1 VLRIL
6 RIQQEILRCSFDID
20 VKPDR
25 KPLSNV
31 TLKTQFIEDFV
42 PDAEIIESLGSPL
55 IEKLPPDVQVSFE
68 FFPPK
73 TEKMQTKLWAAIERL
88 APLQPRF
95 VSVTYG
101 AGGSTRERT
110 HETVVRIQNETDLVA
125 AAHLTCVGAS
135 RGEVDDVARRYWDAG
150 VKHIVALRGD
160 PPGGEETYSP
170 HPDGYGYASDLVAG
184 LTKLADFEISVAA
197 YPETH
202 AEAKSADAD
211 LDNLKS
217 KIDAGAT
224 RAITQLF
231 FDPDLYF
238 RFQDRAAAAGI
249 TVPIVP
255 GLMPVT
261 NFKQNANFAK
271 RSGTSVPS
279 WMYELFSGLDDDPGT
294 RELVSASLAAE
305 QVKRLVSGGVSE
317 FHFYTLNRAD
327 LSYAICHVLGIRPK
341 GDDAKM

>member
-1 VLRIL
+1 
-6 RIQQEILRCSFDID
+6 
-20 VKPDR
+20 
-25 KPLSNV
+25 V
-31 TLKTQFIEDFV
+31 TSRTQFNEDFV
-42 PDAEIIESLGSPL
+42 PDADITQNLGSPL
-55 IEKLPPDVQVSFE
+55 IEQLPLDVQVSFE

-73 TEKMQTKLWAAIERL
+73 TEKMQTKLWTAIERL

-110 HETVVRIQNETDLVA
+110 HDTVVRIQNETDLVA

-135 RGEVDDVARRYWDAG
+135 RSEVDDVARRYWDAG
-150 VKHIVALRGD
+150 VHHIVALRGD
-160 PPGGEETYSP
+160 PPGGEESYKP
-170 HPDGYGYASDLVAG
+170 HPDGYDYACDLVAG
-184 LTKLADFEISVAA
+184 LKKVADFEISVAA

-202 AEAKSADAD
+202 MEAASAEAD
-211 LDNLKS
+211 LDNLKR

-224 RAITQLF
+224 RAITQVF

-261 NFKQNANFAK
+261 HFNGNTNFAK
-271 RSGTSVPS
+271 RSGTSVPP
-279 WMYELFSGLDDDPGT
+279 WMYELFNGLDEDPGT
-294 RELVSASLAAE
+294 RELVSASLAVE
-305 QVKRLVSGGVSE
+305 QVKRLVTGGVSE

-341 GDDAKM
+341 VGNTTA